1 MSAMGQKQTSQP
13 VLVMSALPLKADIAK
28 HCWDVCFVPKANIS
42 TEILHPERNVPMRL
56 TAPRFVLPAVAIL
69 AVSLCAASLRTMAE
83 EPLYP
88 DRPLT
93 MVVTFTAGGSSDV
106 LARAVADATSRGL
119 G

>member
-1 MSAMGQKQTSQP
+1 
-13 VLVMSALPLKADIAK
+13 
-28 HCWDVCFVPKANIS
+28 
-42 TEILHPERNVPMRL
+42 MRL
-56 TAPRFVLPAVAIL
+56 NAPRFVLPAVAIL

-119 G
+119 GKQVAVDNRENYPRQDLCDPHPIDGNRRGKFKPGRIW